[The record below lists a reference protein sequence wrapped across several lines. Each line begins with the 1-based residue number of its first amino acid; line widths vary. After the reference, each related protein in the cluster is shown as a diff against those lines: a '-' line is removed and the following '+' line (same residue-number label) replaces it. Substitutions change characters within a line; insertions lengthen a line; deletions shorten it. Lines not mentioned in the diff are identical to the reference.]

1 MSHRKRSRSLV
12 VIMTALILAIAL
24 ASVVAA
30 QPPPP
35 PPPPGFGGG
44 STPAPTDD
52 SPPPPPGF
60 GGGSGGNN
68 SGGVPPPATVNGLIK
83 PVIYPWPPP
92 NAIVLHAA
100 TPIQLSQ
107 AGSGLRVYFIDRNG
121 NSEIGPFFDN
131 FTILANNYHGEP
143 VVLYEGSN
151 PGTGKPVTIEY
162 LPAERRLRVS
172 TFYADRP
179 PHDFNKP
186 YIFTVDADHN
196 VKHLQW

>member
-1 MSHRKRSRSLV
+1 
-12 VIMTALILAIAL
+12 MTIRRRPPVSVAVEAETTIA
-24 ASVVAA
+24 AA
-30 QPPPP
+30 YPRPRPRH
-35 PPPPGFGGG
+35 
-44 STPAPTDD
+44 
-52 SPPPPPGF
+52 
-60 GGGSGGNN
+60 
-68 SGGVPPPATVNGLIK
+68 GLIK
-83 PVIYPWPPP
+83 PTIYPWPPP

-131 FTILANNYHGEP
+131 FTILANNYHGDP

-162 LPAERRLRVS
+162 LPAEKRLRVS

-186 YIFTVDADHN
+186 YIFTVDGRPQRQTPAM
-196 VKHLQW
+196 VKAPPAAAPTNRRPPI